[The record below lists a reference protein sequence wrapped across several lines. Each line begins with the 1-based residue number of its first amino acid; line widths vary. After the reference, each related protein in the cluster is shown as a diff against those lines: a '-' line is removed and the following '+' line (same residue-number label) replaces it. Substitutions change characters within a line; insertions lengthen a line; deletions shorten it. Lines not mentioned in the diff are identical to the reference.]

1 MKYVYGKKETSF
13 KKKNTKTTTSS
24 SSRRTNARR
33 EVGRALIPGEY
44 VLSSD
49 PVICNENRKTVKVS
63 VSNRGDR
70 PCQIGSHTHFFEV
83 NRALDFPREQTFGYR
98 LNIPAGTSIRF
109 EPGDTKEVELCEL
122 GGSRIC
128 FGFNGLTMGSLNS
141 SIVRNAA
148 LERARTL
155 GFRGAEEKRR

>member
-1 MKYVYGKKETSF
+1 MKNVYDKKEASF
-13 KKKNTKTTTSS
+13 KKKKTGTTDSRKRTITK
-24 SSRRTNARR
+24 R
-33 EVGRALIPGEY
+33 EVGRSLIPGEY

-49 PVICNENRKTVKVS
+49 PVICNENRKTIRVS

-109 EPGDTKEVELCEL
+109 EPGDTKEVELCEM
-122 GGSRIC
+122 GGMRIC
-128 FGFNGLTMGSLNS
+128 YGFNGLTMGSLAS
-141 SIVRNAA
+141 SIMKNAA
-148 LERARTL
+148 IQKARTL
-155 GFRGAEEKRR
+155 GFKGV

>member
-1 MKYVYGKKETSF
+1 VNKIYGKKETSF
-13 KKKNTKTTTSS
+13 KKK
-24 SSRRTNARR
+24 RTISKGKKR

-44 VLSSD
+44 VLSSE
-49 PVICNENRKTVKVS
+49 PVICNENRETIKVS
-63 VSNRGDR
+63 VSNKGDR

-109 EPGDTKEVELCEL
+109 EPGDTKEVELCEI
-122 GGSRIC
+122 GGKRIC
-128 FGFNGLTMGSLNS
+128 YGFNGLTMGSLNS
-141 SIVRNAA
+141 NIMKQAA

-155 GFRGAEEKRR
+155 GFSGAQETRRR

>member
-1 MKYVYGKKETSF
+1 MNNVYGKKATSF
-13 KKKNTKTTTSS
+13 KKKKTTATR
-24 SSRRTNARR
+24 SRRTDTKR
-33 EVGRALIPGEY
+33 EVGRVLIPGEY

-49 PVICNENRKTVKVS
+49 PVICNENRKTIKVS

-122 GGSRIC
+122 GGMRIC
-128 FGFNGLTMGSLNS
+128 YGFNGLTMGSLASN
-141 SIVRNAA
+141 INRNRA

-155 GFRGAEEKRR
+155 GFRGA

>member
-1 MKYVYGKKETSF
+1 MNNVYDKKETSF
-13 KKKNTKTTTSS
+13 KKKQTTATR
-24 SSRRTNARR
+24 SRRTDIKR

-44 VLSSD
+44 VLSAD

-83 NRALDFPREQTFGYR
+83 NKALDFPREQTFGYH

-122 GGSRIC
+122 GGMRIC
-128 FGFNGLTMGSLNS
+128 YGFNGLTMGSLNS
-141 SIVRNAA
+141 NIVKNRA
-148 LERARTL
+148 LEKARTL

>member
-49 PVICNENRKTVKVS
+49 PVICNENRKTVKIS

-83 NRALDFPREQTFGYR
+83 NRALDFPREKTFGYR

-122 GGSRIC
+122 GGSRLG
-128 FGFNGLTMGSLNS
+128 FGANGLTMGSLNS
-141 SIVRNAA
+141 SIVRKAA
-148 LERARTL
+148 LEKARML
-155 GFRGAEEKRR
+155 GFRGA